1 MLYGLHIVKK
11 GSIDPDGELAHRI
24 IDRAVKR
31 GFMLFAPVGS
41 GGGTIKICPPL
52 IIDEETV
59 EDGIVALREAFESE
73 AGA

>member
-1 MLYGLHIVKK
+1 
-11 GSIDPDGELAHRI
+11 
-24 IDRAVKR
+24 
-31 GFMLFAPVGS
+31 MLFAPVGS
-41 GGGTIKICPPL
+41 GGATIKICPPL